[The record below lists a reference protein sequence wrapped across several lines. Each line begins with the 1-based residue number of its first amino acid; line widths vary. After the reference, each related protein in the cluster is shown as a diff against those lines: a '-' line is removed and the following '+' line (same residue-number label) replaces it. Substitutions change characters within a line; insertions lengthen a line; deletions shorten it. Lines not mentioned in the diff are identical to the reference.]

1 MPLTRMH
8 ALESEAENFQTPC
21 GSGTM
26 AWRRWGTGEPVVLL
40 HGGSGSWNHWIANIP
55 VLRERYEVWAID
67 IPGLGDSA
75 MPNEPIIPQSCAD
88 AFVAGYKQL
97 FSTERKARMVCFS
110 FGCHVGTLA
119 AAELNNYLRNMTI
132 IGSAALGSGRH
143 EIAPF
148 PKERSSMTPDA
159 RRDVHRRT
167 LEILMISKP
176 ERIDDEAIE
185 LQAINVRNARF
196 RSRQFARTEEIK
208 NGLAKVKVPLKT
220 IWGPQ

>member
-1 MPLTRMH
+1 MPLTRLH
-8 ALESEAENFQTPC
+8 ALESEAQKFETPC

-26 AWRRWGTGEPVVLL
+26 IWRRWGEGEPVVLL

-55 VLRERYEVWAID
+55 VLKEKYEVWALD

-75 MPNEPIIPQSCAD
+75 MPDEPIIPQSCAD
-88 AFVAGYKQL
+88 AAAAGYKQL
-97 FSTERKARMVCFS
+97 FAAKPKARMVCFS

-119 AAELNNYLRNMTI
+119 AAELNDDLHSLTI

-143 EIAPF
+143 EIASF
-148 PKERSSMTPDA
+148 PKERSNMTPEE
-159 RRDVHRRT
+159 RREVHRRT

-176 ERIDDEAIE
+176 ERIDAEAIE
-185 LQAINVRNARF
+185 LQAINVKKARF

-208 NGLAKVKVPLKT
+208 H
-220 IWGPQ
+220 GPRQGHSSA